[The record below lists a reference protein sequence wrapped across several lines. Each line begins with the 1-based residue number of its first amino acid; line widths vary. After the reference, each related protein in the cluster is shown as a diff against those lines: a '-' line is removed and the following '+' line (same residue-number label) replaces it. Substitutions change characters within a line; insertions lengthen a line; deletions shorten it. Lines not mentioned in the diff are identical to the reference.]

1 MTTLFKPISNDS
13 SLLQERRSQDVQFVS
28 AHHRPLTRF
37 RSKTSALTC
46 VPLRIKSM
54 VDKKCRYHSS
64 TPPFVAMNRKEAHG
78 RKHSDGSGQSKTIA
92 SRASLQHHPH
102 YAGTS
107 TNSSSAKV
115 DLASSGLSLLRD
127 SVSPSDHHTRSYRL
141 EIVQHPVKTAEFTS
155 TLTRLPLAP
164 PLIAQLHIMDDT
176 AKGNTTDD
184 NVGSPREHSSSP
196 PQRLLYGNLV
206 SSPHILLN
214 LHGRQGV
221 YFLFPDVSIRYQGR
235 YLLSVTLLKLPGMG
249 FGGPTEMS
257 NEGMVLARA
266 QTLPFDVLPRE
277 NYVAPVQTPLTQ
289 YFLQQG
295 ARMTTGSSGLRRC

>member
-1 MTTLFKPISNDS
+1 
-13 SLLQERRSQDVQFVS
+13 
-28 AHHRPLTRF
+28 
-37 RSKTSALTC
+37 
-46 VPLRIKSM
+46 
-54 VDKKCRYHSS
+54 
-64 TPPFVAMNRKEAHG
+64 
-78 RKHSDGSGQSKTIA
+78 
-92 SRASLQHHPH
+92 
-102 YAGTS
+102 
-107 TNSSSAKV
+107 
-115 DLASSGLSLLRD
+115 
-127 SVSPSDHHTRSYRL
+127 
-141 EIVQHPVKTAEFTS
+141 
-155 TLTRLPLAP
+155 
-164 PLIAQLHIMDDT
+164 MDDT

-184 NVGSPREHSSSP
+184 SELPFLIAQVSLYSADGRTAVDVGSPREHSSSP